1 MKKNALLGLLLGLFL
16 SAGIIVVI
24 AIMDDTIK
32 TEEDI
37 EKYLGLSTLTSVPDR
52 KDYIKK
58 HGKKKKSKK
67 GRK

>member
-1 MKKNALLGLLLGLFL
+1 MIL
-16 SAGIIVVI
+16 SAGIFVVI

-52 KDYIKK
+52 KDYVNQKR
-58 HGKKKKSKK
+58 HGKKKKRKK
-67 GRK
+67 

>member
-32 TEEDI
+32 TEEDVR
-37 EKYLGLSTLTSVPDR
+37 KYLKLNTLASIPME
-52 KDYIKK
+52 KK
-58 HGKKKKSKK
+58 LKHKGKAA
-67 GRK
+67 